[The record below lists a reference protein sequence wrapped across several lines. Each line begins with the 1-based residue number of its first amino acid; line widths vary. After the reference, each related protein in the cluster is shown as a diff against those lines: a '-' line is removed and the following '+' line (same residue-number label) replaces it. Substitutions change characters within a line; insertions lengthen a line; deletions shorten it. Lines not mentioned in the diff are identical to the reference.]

1 MPQEFSTSSL
11 CVHVMMTHGEETMSQ
26 HLSDNA
32 PLPQKIGVREFR
44 GNLTAYLRQVRQ
56 GSTILVTSHDQ
67 VVAELRPPASSY
79 RPRRQPGAL
88 RGRIRISEDFDETP
102 PDLLESMERD
112 L

>member
-1 MPQEFSTSSL
+1 MYREFSISPL
-11 CVHVMMTHGEETMSQ
+11 CVHDMMTHKEETMSQ

-32 PLPQKIGVREFR
+32 PSPQKIGVREFR

-56 GSTILVTSHDQ
+56 GSTILVTSHDE
-67 VVAELRPPASSY
+67 VVAELRPPASFY

>member
-1 MPQEFSTSSL
+1 
-11 CVHVMMTHGEETMSQ
+11 MSQ

-32 PLPQKIGVREFR
+32 SSPQKIGVREFR

-79 RPRRQPGAL
+79 GNPPIFSRAL
-88 RGRIRISEDFDETP
+88 NENSGSCF
-102 PDLLESMERD
+102 
-112 L
+112 

>member
-1 MPQEFSTSSL
+1 
-11 CVHVMMTHGEETMSQ
+11 
-26 HLSDNA
+26 
-32 PLPQKIGVREFR
+32 
-44 GNLTAYLRQVRQ
+44 
-56 GSTILVTSHDQ
+56 
-67 VVAELRPPASSY
+67 Y

>member
-1 MPQEFSTSSL
+1 M
-11 CVHVMMTHGEETMSQ
+11 VTHKEETMSE

-32 PLPQKIGVREFR
+32 ASPQKIGVREFR

-102 PDLLESMERD
+102 PDILESMEHD

>member
-1 MPQEFSTSSL
+1 MPREFFTSSL
-11 CVHVMMTHGEETMSQ
+11 CVHAMMTHKEETMSQ
-26 HLSDNA
+26 HLPDNA
-32 PLPQKIGVREFR
+32 SSPQKIGVREFR

-67 VVAELRPPASSY
+67 VVAELRPPTPSY

-88 RGRIRISEDFDETP
+88 RGRIRMSDDFDQTP
-102 PDLLESMERD
+102 SDILESMERD

>member
-1 MPQEFSTSSL
+1 MPRKFSTSSL
-11 CVHVMMTHGEETMSQ
+11 CVHVMVTHKEETMSE

-32 PLPQKIGVREFR
+32 ASPQKIGVREFR

-102 PDLLESMERD
+102 PDILESMEHD

>member
-1 MPQEFSTSSL
+1 
-11 CVHVMMTHGEETMSQ
+11 MSQ

-44 GNLTAYLRQVRQ
+44 RNLTAYLRQVRQ

-88 RGRIRISEDFDETP
+88 RGRIRISEDFDEIP

>member
-1 MPQEFSTSSL
+1 MTQEFSTSPL
-11 CVHVMMTHGEETMSQ
+11 CVHDMITHREETMSQ
-26 HLSDNA
+26 HRSDNA
-32 PLPQKIGVREFR
+32 PSPQKIGVRELR

-67 VVAELRPPASSY
+67 VVAELRPPAPSY

-88 RGRIRISEDFDETP
+88 RGRIRMSEDFDQMP
-102 PDLLESMERD
+102 ADVLESMERD

>member
-1 MPQEFSTSSL
+1 
-11 CVHVMMTHGEETMSQ
+11 MTHREKTMSQ
-26 HLSDNA
+26 HLSDNVS
-32 PLPQKIGVREFR
+32 PPQKIGVREFR

-67 VVAELRPPASSY
+67 VVAELRPPTPSY

-88 RGRIRISEDFDETP
+88 RGQIKVRDDFDRTP
-102 PDLLESMERD
+102 SDILESMERD

>member
-1 MPQEFSTSSL
+1 MSQKFSTSSL
-11 CVHVMMTHGEETMSQ
+11 CVHVMMTHKEETMSE

-32 PLPQKIGVREFR
+32 SSPQKIGVREFR

-67 VVAELRPPASSY
+67 VVAELRPPAPSY

-88 RGRIRISEDFDETP
+88 RGRIRMSENFDQTP
-102 PDLLESMERD
+102 LDVLESLERD